1 MVESHCSNGSRVI
14 PKHWTL
20 TSARSSV
27 KRCRKQSLISMRYVN
42 RCPCGQGM
50 SITLAL
56 PHLWV
61 CSIRNSIRSKQFA
74 DLLRKIKYHQTELP
88 RQGIR
93 STRNIWS
100 SWSFLGTW
108 IFLAFGQ
115 CIKIR
120 ASLFLVWQTRNLIG
134 LDKNLTRK
142 SRRMEIPF
150 FLLLFTGT
158 AAFLSLETVGKG

>member
-1 MVESHCSNGSRVI
+1 MLCPSDGSAGICVLQEHSLEGDWVQGGKQSSLLLQNSPHRRSKTMAESHCSDGSRVI
-14 PKHWTL
+14 PNHWTL

-27 KRCRKQSLISMRYVN
+27 KRCRKQSFISMRYVN

-93 STRNIWS
+93 STCNIWS

-115 CIKIR
+115 
-120 ASLFLVWQTRNLIG
+120 N
-134 LDKNLTRK
+134 
-142 SRRMEIPF
+142 
-150 FLLLFTGT
+150 
-158 AAFLSLETVGKG
+158 